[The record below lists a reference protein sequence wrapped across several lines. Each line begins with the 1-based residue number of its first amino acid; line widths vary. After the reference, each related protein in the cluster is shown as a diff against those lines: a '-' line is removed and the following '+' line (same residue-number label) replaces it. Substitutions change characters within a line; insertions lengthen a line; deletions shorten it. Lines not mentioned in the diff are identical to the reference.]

1 MGYYKTKKK
10 RGKKRREILT
20 DFLGKAAVMDSL
32 RFRSFSPTPS
42 AVVVLLLL
50 VVAGAPVVVDCRRIQ
65 GKFPRAMSTRDS
77 RRVAARDRGLLLLTP
92 LAK

>member
-10 RGKKRREILT
+10 NERREEILT
-20 DFLGKAAVMDSL
+20 DFFGKAAVMDSL

-42 AVVVLLLL
+42 AVVVLLLF
-50 VVAGAPVVVDCRRIQ
+50 VVAGAPVVVDWRRIH

-77 RRVAARDRGLLLLTP
+77 RRVAARDRGLLPLIP
-92 LAK
+92 LAI